1 MSFFDDPPPAGSS
14 EYIPP
19 KLKEI
24 KEQQESTTSATPSKR
39 FIANR
44 NNFLSSMNSS
54 SATTYGATSPQ
65 RNFLL
70 DRSSDDPVS
79 STVHRVVCK
88 NEPLPS
94 TVSAK
99 IRQKLPASQY
109 LPSED
114 DAMDTMGL

>member
-24 KEQQESTTSATPSKR
+24 KEQQESTTSNTPSKR

-44 NNFLSSMNSS
+44 NFLSSMNSS
-54 SATTYGATSPQ
+54 SATAGPTSPQ

-70 DRSSDDPVS
+70 DRSSDDPVT